1 MKNLCVKDSK
11 VLYLVPTRQALIS
24 LLRIL
29 FGGAIHENDYLMH
42 NLLVLEPSDEPQPLP
57 PGLREK
63 CFSKIIQDAQ
73 EQSNE

>member
-29 FGGAIHENDYLMH
+29 YSACIQEGETLMH
-42 NLLVLEPSDEPQPLP
+42 SMLVLEPADETQELP

-63 CFSKIIQDAQ
+63 SFNKILQ
-73 EQSNE
+73 EAAI